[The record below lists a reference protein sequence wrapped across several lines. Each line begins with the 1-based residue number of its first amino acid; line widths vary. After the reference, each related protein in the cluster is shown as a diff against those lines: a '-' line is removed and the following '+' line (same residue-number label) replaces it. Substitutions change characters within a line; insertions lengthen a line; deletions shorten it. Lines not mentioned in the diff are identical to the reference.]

1 MKAYVWKTIARP
13 AYVVAIAALSALAL
27 TPACSRDD
35 GDNSPRGTAVIAGAG
50 ANFIGGGLGLL
61 SSGLTYSVQDPSIN
75 NQIVT
80 LTLNPSTYPQA
91 TPWSAGAQIGTR
103 SYYTQSWANPTTNR
117 LMILLAWAPPGSN
130 VPQGSRAE
138 LWQGNPAT
146 GAFSRVKSTG
156 TKNWQDIS
164 QAIQELGVP

>member
-1 MKAYVWKTIARP
+1 MNAYVWKTIARP
-13 AYVVAIAALSALAL
+13 TYVVAIAALAALAL
-27 TPACSRDD
+27 TPACSKDD

-50 ANFIGGGLGLL
+50 ANFIGGGYGLM
-61 SSGLTYSVQDPSIN
+61 SSGLTYTVQDPSSS
-75 NQIVT
+75 NQIAT
-80 LTLNPSTYPQA
+80 LTLNPTTYPQTA
-91 TPWSAGAQIGTR
+91 QWVSSAQVGAR
-103 SYYTQSWANPTTNR
+103 LYYAQSWANPNTNR
-117 LMILLAWAPPGSN
+117 LMILLAWAPPGAN

-138 LWQGNPAT
+138 LWQGNPTT